1 MQFPNVTVRGAG
13 GCQQFSDVYYGRLLG
28 LIEKEDKLVFKQD
41 GRSRFAHFI
50 SYPLPLTPPNT
61 RTPYDL
67 TRFEQPDEVLPPGR
81 KFNIYHQ
88 LLYFYSNH
96 TDVHLPISVATELLP
111 PTRPTIS
118 KNPNYSKYKIE
129 FSKAR
134 TRSASYPTASDS
146 AKPSD
151 HPSCCSIVAQ
161 LDDLLLWACGPDQ
174 KTLGVARLSFVSTI
188 FQESDSFLSWSR
200 CHSPLP
206 FTPLQALSM
215 PAQIRH
221 IQTAKI
227 NKIGYVGVRCDYY
240 VCVLLVSEG
249 GLEAVK
255 VHQTQHLITLSAF
268 SPYVPEEFVVFTE
281 PGGLCL
287 ISPVSNITQITT
299 PLHPQALCFGPHPRS
314 VIIAVDSTVHK
325 IDWRTFPVSTCILYE
340 AKQRITCMSHDPA
353 HLFSVFMC
361 TRNHLLAIDLREPG
375 RLVLSV
381 LLEITRP
388 PFFITFTS
396 SHEETLLMLVSWM
409 ECTVVGVSK
418 SPPLRTTTRPHL
430 VMNFKVMHNRLMAAG
445 LPCEG
450 RLCHVTYRL
459 TRPIIGAALWFADST
474 YASIIATDL
483 GDVFHQ
489 SWTYEDTPT
498 SSAEYIL
505 SASSCHGYNLWLEE
519 AFTQEK
525 ELAEYHEILPT
536 GGRPFMRSS
545 ASNCVMDYIVSPET
559 PPTRLCVRCHF
570 MFTLGCRIDPSHHM
584 STRATTPAHCTFC
597 GGLIDLVKTEKSRHA
612 DSVASAMEELRK
624 VIPPPHEA
632 DDIDSTLLH
641 GWTD

>member
-41 GRSRFAHFI
+41 GELILIKATDWPVASFCRSQSLCSF
-50 SYPLPLTPPNT
+50 YLLPVASHPSQYKYSAYHTCSHINT
-61 RTPYDL
+61 RPHLPTGTPYDL

-174 KTLGVARLSFVSTI
+174 KTLGVCVCVCVRACVRCAYSLWYCFVGVARLSFVSTI

-227 NKIGYVGVRCDYY
+227 NKIG
-240 VCVLLVSEG
+240 E
-249 GLEAVK
+249 
-255 VHQTQHLITLSAF
+255 
-268 SPYVPEEFVVFTE
+268 
-281 PGGLCL
+281 
-287 ISPVSNITQITT
+287 
-299 PLHPQALCFGPHPRS
+299 
-314 VIIAVDSTVHK
+314 
-325 IDWRTFPVSTCILYE
+325 
-340 AKQRITCMSHDPA
+340 
-353 HLFSVFMC
+353 
-361 TRNHLLAIDLREPG
+361 HLLFN
-375 RLVLSV
+375 S
-381 LLEITRP
+381 
-388 PFFITFTS
+388 
-396 SHEETLLMLVSWM
+396 
-409 ECTVVGVSK
+409 
-418 SPPLRTTTRPHL
+418 
-430 VMNFKVMHNRLMAAG
+430 
-445 LPCEG
+445 
-450 RLCHVTYRL
+450 
-459 TRPIIGAALWFADST
+459 
-474 YASIIATDL
+474 
-483 GDVFHQ
+483 
-489 SWTYEDTPT
+489 
-498 SSAEYIL
+498 
-505 SASSCHGYNLWLEE
+505 
-519 AFTQEK
+519 
-525 ELAEYHEILPT
+525 
-536 GGRPFMRSS
+536 
-545 ASNCVMDYIVSPET
+545 
-559 PPTRLCVRCHF
+559 
-570 MFTLGCRIDPSHHM
+570 
-584 STRATTPAHCTFC
+584 FC
-597 GGLIDLVKTEKSRHA
+597 QN
-612 DSVASAMEELRK
+612 
-624 VIPPPHEA
+624 
-632 DDIDSTLLH
+632 
-641 GWTD
+641 